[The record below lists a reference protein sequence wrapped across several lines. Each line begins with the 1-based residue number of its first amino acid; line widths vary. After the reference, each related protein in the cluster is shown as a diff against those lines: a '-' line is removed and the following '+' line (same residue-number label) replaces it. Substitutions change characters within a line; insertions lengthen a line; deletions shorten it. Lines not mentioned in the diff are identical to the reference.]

1 MEQSHPLDRLYAR
14 LESRRGADADAGQ
27 SYTAS
32 LLAKGKP
39 ECARKVGEEAIETV
53 IAVTSQ
59 NRTAVVKESSD
70 LLYHLLVLWLACDI
84 QPAEIYAELASRES
98 RSGLQEKADRKP

>member
-1 MEQSHPLDRLYAR
+1 MDQSHPIDRLYAR
-14 LESRRGADADAGQ
+14 LESRRSVEAGQ

-53 IAVTSQ
+53 IAVTTQ
-59 NRTAVVKESSD
+59 NRTAVVKESAD
-70 LLYHLLVLWLACDI
+70 LLYHLLVLWLARDI
-84 QPAEIYAELASRES
+84 RPAEIYAELCARES
-98 RSGLQEKADRKP
+98 QSGLQEKAARKP

>member
-1 MEQSHPLDRLYAR
+1 MDQSHPIDRLYAR
-14 LESRRGADADAGQ
+14 LESRRNEDAGQ
-27 SYTAS
+27 SYTAN

-53 IAVTSQ
+53 IAATTQ
-59 NRTAVVKESSD
+59 NRTAVVKESAD

-84 QPAEIYAELASRES
+84 RPAEIYAELAAREFQ
-98 RSGLQEKADRKP
+98 SGLQEKAARKS

>member
-1 MEQSHPLDRLYAR
+1 MDQSHPIDHLYAR
-14 LESRRGADADAGQ
+14 LESRRSAGAGE

-59 NRTAVVKESSD
+59 DRTGVIKESAD

-84 QPAEIYAELASRES
+84 RPAEIYAELGARES
-98 RSGLQEKADRKP
+98 QSGLQEKAARKS

>member
-1 MEQSHPLDRLYAR
+1 MQQSNPLDRLYAR
-14 LESRRGADADAGQ
+14 LESRRSAEAGQ

-53 IAVTSQ
+53 IAVTSHS
-59 NRTAVVKESSD
+59 RTEVVKESAD

-84 QPAEIYAELASRES
+84 RPADIYAELIARES
-98 RSGLQEKADRKP
+98 QSGLQEKAGRKS

>member
-1 MEQSHPLDRLYAR
+1 MDQSHPIDRLYAR
-14 LESRRGADADAGQ
+14 LESRRSTDAGQ

-59 NRTAVVKESSD
+59 DRTAVIKESAD
-70 LLYHLLVLWLACDI
+70 LVYHLLVLWLASDI
-84 QPAEIYAELASRES
+84 RPAEIYAELAARES
-98 RSGLQEKADRKP
+98 QTGLQEKAARKS

>member
-1 MEQSHPLDRLYAR
+1 MEQSHPIDRLYAR
-14 LESRRGADADAGQ
+14 LESRRSADEAQ

-59 NRTAVVKESSD
+59 DRTAVIKETAD
-70 LLYHLLVLWLACDI
+70 LLYHLLVLWLASDI
-84 QPAEIYAELASRES
+84 RPAEIYAELAARES
-98 RSGLQEKADRKP
+98 LSGLQEKAARKT

>member
-14 LESRRGADADAGQ
+14 LESRRSAEAGQ

-59 NRTAVVKESSD
+59 SRPAVVKESAD

-84 QPAEIYAELASRES
+84 RPADIYAELIARES
-98 RSGLQEKADRKP
+98 QSGLQEKAGRKS

>member
-1 MEQSHPLDRLYAR
+1 MDQSHPIDRLYAR
-14 LESRRGADADAGQ
+14 LESRRSAGTGQ

-59 NRTAVVKESSD
+59 DRTAVVKESAD
-70 LLYHLLVLWLACDI
+70 LLYHLLVVWLACDI
-84 QPAEIYAELASRES
+84 QPVDIYAELAARES
-98 RSGLQEKADRKP
+98 QSGLQERAARQT

>member
-1 MEQSHPLDRLYAR
+1 MDQFHPIDRLYAR
-14 LESRRGADADAGQ
+14 LESRLSADIGQ

-32 LLAKGKP
+32 LIAKGKP

-59 NRTAVVKESSD
+59 NRTAVVKESAD

-84 QPAEIYAELASRES
+84 RPAEIYAQLAARES
-98 RSGLQEKADRKP
+98 QSGLQEKAARKP